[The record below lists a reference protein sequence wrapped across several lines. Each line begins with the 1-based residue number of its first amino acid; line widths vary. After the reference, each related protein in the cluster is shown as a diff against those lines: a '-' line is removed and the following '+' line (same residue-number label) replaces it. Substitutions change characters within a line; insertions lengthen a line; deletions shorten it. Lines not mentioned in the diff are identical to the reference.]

1 MTDETKALMKAAVLE
16 AVPDFTD
23 EQAERVVERVLN
35 VYIPPSWRPILGSW
49 PTPPASG
56 RSQRRTHHDRRP

>member
-1 MTDETKALMKAAVLE
+1 MTDETEALMKAAVLE

-35 VYIPPSWRPILGSW
+35 VYIPSSGIKADHWVLADSTRIW
-49 PTPPASG
+49 KIAKENAS
-56 RSQRRTHHDRRP
+56 